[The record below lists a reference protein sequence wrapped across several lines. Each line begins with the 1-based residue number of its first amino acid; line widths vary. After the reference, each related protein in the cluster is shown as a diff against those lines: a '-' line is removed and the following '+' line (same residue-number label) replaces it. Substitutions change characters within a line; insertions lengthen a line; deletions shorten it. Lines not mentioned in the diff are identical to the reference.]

1 MNIFNVVGEYPMPNV
16 LVVDD
21 SGTVRS
27 EVSNFL
33 QQSGISVNTAV
44 DGVDGLSKIKA
55 DKDIKL
61 VICDVNMP
69 NMDGL
74 TMVEKVKESGIQ
86 IPVIMLTTESSAD
99 MKQRGKNAGV
109 KGWIVKPFNGP
120 AALNGIKSIIGQ

>member
-1 MNIFNVVGEYPMPNV
+1 MAHV

-21 SGTVRS
+21 SSTVRN

-33 QQSGISVNTAV
+33 SAQGISVKTAV
-44 DGVDGLSKIKA
+44 DGIDGLAKINN
-55 DKDIKL
+55 DSELRL

-74 TMVEKVKESGIQ
+74 TMVEKVKASGKQLPI
-86 IPVIMLTTESSAD
+86 IMLTTESSPD
-99 MKQRGKNAGV
+99 MKQRGKDAGV

-120 AALNGIKSIIGQ
+120 AAIGGIKKIIS

>member
-1 MNIFNVVGEYPMPNV
+1 MPNV